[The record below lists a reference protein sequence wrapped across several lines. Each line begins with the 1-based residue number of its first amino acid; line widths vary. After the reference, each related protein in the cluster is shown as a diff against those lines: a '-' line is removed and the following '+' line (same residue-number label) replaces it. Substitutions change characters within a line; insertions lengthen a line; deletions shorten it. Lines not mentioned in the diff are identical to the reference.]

1 MLEIGVFLTIF
12 IPGLAAA
19 GLHLR
24 IFRMRRAAGPLI
36 CRALFYAFCIGILL
50 SAAKLARGNGEIR
63 LADSF
68 SAVVSF
74 VRYGALGAAL
84 ALILPLLAR
93 AFYLVLLRAARKAR
107 RKDCAMLRSLLG
119 GLLDVDAP
127 APSAP
132 PAPPAPPAPKPQAPP
147 KAAAPISKPAGDA
160 VRVQKLEASLAAQEA
175 EMAANVDK
183 VVPRR
188 KIHEG
193 PQRILY
199 NVSIREEKRAPKTI
213 KQRAAWIG
221 VYGFMCLLAV
231 LIVCAVYAS

>member
-1 MLEIGVFLTIF
+1 MLDVGILLTIL
-12 IPGLAAA
+12 IPALAAA
-19 GLHLR
+19 GLHMR

-36 CRALFYAFCIGILL
+36 YRALLYAFGIGFLL

-74 VRYGALGAAL
+74 VRYGALSAAL
-84 ALILPLLAR
+84 AVTLPLLWR
-93 AFYLVLLRAARKAR
+93 AFFLALRRAARKVS

-127 APSAP
+127 APSAS
-132 PAPPAPPAPKPQAPP
+132 PASSASSAPKPQAPP
-147 KAAAPISKPAGDA
+147 KAAAPISKPAEDA
-160 VRVQKLEASLAAQEA
+160 ARVQKLEASLAAQEA
-175 EMAANVDK
+175 EMAVNVEK

-188 KIHEG
+188 KVHEG
-193 PQRILY
+193 PRRILY
-199 NVSIREEKRAPKTI
+199 NVSIREEKRAPKTM

-221 VYGFMCLLAV
+221 IYGFMCLLVV
-231 LIVCAVYAS
+231 LIVCAVYMS